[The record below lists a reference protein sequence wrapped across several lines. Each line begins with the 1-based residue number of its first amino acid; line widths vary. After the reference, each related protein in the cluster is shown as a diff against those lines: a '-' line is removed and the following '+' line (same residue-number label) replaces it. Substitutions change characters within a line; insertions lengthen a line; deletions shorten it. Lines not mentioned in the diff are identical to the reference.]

1 MKKIYFRPHERRE
14 AMGREGEGGGEEPDM
29 AAAGTVNVL
38 SLPSSHLAPGKPL
51 DKTLKT
57 AASSY

>member
-29 AAAGTVNVL
+29 AAAGTLKVL
-38 SLPSSHLAPGKPL
+38 SLPSSHLALGKPL
-51 DKTLKT
+51 DGTLKT